1 MKRTAFALGLAA
13 TLVAGIAPAL
23 AADLPSRKAVP
34 APMLAPAPVYSWE
47 GFYVGLDLGYAWQ
60 GAAFNNA
67 NAVTNNFNPNG
78 VIGGAYVGYKFQVTP
93 SVVLGLE
100 GDIEGGSVKKSINP
114 IAFAIPFGSNI
125 ALTNDFRASIRARA
139 GLSVDRALFYVTGG
153 VAFANFNLKSTWGNA
168 AFSEQWNQ
176 GRSGWTLGGGIE
188 YAFANNWVGRLE
200 YRFSSFGNFSH
211 FSPVVGP
218 TTQRVN
224 DSAIRVGLAYK
235 FGGGYTA
242 PIVSRY

>member
-1 MKRTAFALGLAA
+1 MKLASIALGLAA
-13 TLVAGIAPAL
+13 GLAAVAAPAS
-23 AADLPSRKAVP
+23 AADLPSRKVVA
-34 APMLAPAPVYSWE
+34 APMLSPAPVYSWE
-47 GFYVGLDLGYAWQ
+47 GLYVGLDLGYAWQ
-60 GAAFNNA
+60 SAAFNNVG
-67 NAVTNNFNPNG
+67 AVSNNFNPNG
-78 VIGGAYVGYKFQVTP
+78 IIGGAYLGYNFQVTP

-125 ALTNDFRASIRARA
+125 ALTNDFRAWIRARA
-139 GLSVDRALFYVTGG
+139 GVSVDRALFYVTGG
-153 VAFANFNLKSTWGNA
+153 VAFANFNLKSTWGA
-168 AFSEQWNQ
+168 LFSEQWNQ
-176 GRSGWTLGGGIE
+176 GRSGWTLGGGLE
-188 YAFANNWVGRLE
+188 YAFANNWVGRVE

-211 FSPVVGP
+211 FSPFVGP

-242 PIVSRY
+242 PVIARH